1 MRQLGHDLPPV
12 LRRPA
17 AVLAAGLAS
26 VALGGCF
33 GGGDA
38 TLNFKAACSPGQSLR
53 EARSHWYGDHDLVD
67 LDMVCEDASGHTAT
81 PLYIQEKVV
90 TDVKPIKP
98 NFDMSIKVNGKG
110 HWYSMINGHV
120 TANYRAVPYGRSS
133 EPTVVTLNGIDR
145 IESVKITEVKP

>member
-1 MRQLGHDLPPV
+1 MRQPGYDLPPM
-12 LRRPA
+12 LRKPA

-38 TLNFKAACSPGQSLR
+38 TLDFKAACSPGQSLR
-53 EARSHWYGDHDLVD
+53 ETGSHWYADHNLVD
-67 LDMVCEDASGHTAT
+67 LDIVCEDASGHIST
-81 PLYIQEKVV
+81 PLYVQEEVV

-110 HWYSMINGHV
+110 HWYSMFNGHP
-120 TANYRAVPYGRSS
+120 TANYRAFPYGRSS
-133 EPTVVTLNGIDR
+133 DPMVITLNGIDR
-145 IESVKITEVKP
+145 VESVKITEVKR